1 MVIDF
6 IQQIGVP
13 RTENKY
19 LHFARLDKVASL
31 EEIEGV
37 VFLANPDMLSYAR
50 EGYYDYQDITRLS
63 LFHALREAQPVGV
76 CFSCLYT

>member
-19 LHFARLDKVASL
+19 LHFARIDKVESL

-37 VFLANPDMLSYAR
+37 VFLANPDMLSGLTTWAFMI
-50 EGYYDYQDITRLS
+50 ITQQIASFLP
-63 LFHALREAQPVGV
+63 LVPAVVL
-76 CFSCLYT
+76 